1 MALFRNFFAS
11 IGCLTVL
18 VILLVGSWLY
28 RAEIKEWWLERN
40 EIVMSEPSAEL
51 AAAAEE
57 KMEAIADG
65 SASGEVR
72 LSETELQSY
81 MQYRVAG
88 RLPDGIYNPAVD
100 LRDSTMSLS
109 AELDFN
115 RLAASSS
122 AAEGLQ
128 RFMGDSA
135 RVMTEL
141 YPTIAAPGEAAVTV
155 LSLQAG
161 MVPVPP
167 MLIPM
172 VLDQVL
178 EQFELES
185 GGGRVVAFP
194 IPEDVRAIRIENEE
208 LVLIRGG

>member
-1 MALFRNFFAS
+1 MALIRNFFAG

-18 VILLVGSWLY
+18 LILLGAGWFY

-40 EIVMSEPSAEL
+40 EIVMAQPSAEL
-51 AAAAEE
+51 ATAAEE

-65 SASGEVR
+65 SAAGEVR
-72 LSETELQSY
+72 LNETELQSY

-88 RLPDGIYNPAVD
+88 KLPDGIYNPAID
-100 LRDSTMSLS
+100 LRDSTMALS
-109 AELDFN
+109 AELDFQ

-122 AAEGLQ
+122 AAEGLE

-135 RVMTEL
+135 RVITEL
-141 YPTIAAPGEAAVTV
+141 YPTIEAPGEASITV

-161 MVPVPP
+161 LVPVPP
-167 MLIPM
+167 MFIPM

-178 EQFELES
+178 EQFDLES
-185 GGGRVVAFP
+185 GGGRVVSFP
-194 IPEDVRAIRIENEE
+194 IPEDVRVIRIENEE
-208 LVLIRGG
+208 LVLLRGG